1 MRLYC
6 PDCTDILLIKHKVGL
21 EILSEFDWKSDII
34 TLTNHVISKAN
45 KTNALLPTED
55 VKNFVCR
62 NCRRTYIKDTA
73 HFKCDDC
80 KINFSP
86 NKATSIGQS
95 LIICNK
101 CLNQNTSLEFFKV
114 FGKRSPTK
122 KSRDTRASRIMDE
135 SGIEIR
141 TEAANTNEP
150 PIPARWTRAM
160 HNTGGTDP
168 TNV

>member
-6 PDCTDILLIKHKVGL
+6 PECTDILLIKHKVGL
-21 EILSEFDWKSDII
+21 EILSEFDWKPDII

-45 KTNALLPTED
+45 KTNALLPTENI
-55 VKNFVCR
+55 KNFVCR
-62 NCRRTYIKDTA
+62 SCRTTYTKDKA

-80 KINFSP
+80 RINFSP
-86 NKATSIGQS
+86 SKATSVGQS

-114 FGKRSPTK
+114 FGKRGPAKNT
-122 KSRDTRASRIMDE
+122 RDERASRIMDQA
-135 SGIEIR
+135 GVEIR
-141 TEAANTNEP
+141 TEAANFDAP
-150 PIPARWTRAM
+150 APARWTVTNN
-160 HNTGGTDP
+160 NTGGTG